1 MGKVLVVDD
10 SYAEMQML
18 ESILKGAQYSVMALP
33 DANRLEDVIAADK
46 PDVIVLDVVMP
57 GRNGFQ
63 VCRDLKNDQ
72 RFSHIPIVFCTSK
85 GQESDRFWGRQQ
97 GANAHV
103 VKPFKAQD
111 LLSAVKTALE
121 SKAAGELPLS

>member
-63 VCRDLKNDQ
+63 VCRDLKNDR

>member
-1 MGKVLVVDD
+1 MGKILVVDD

-18 ESILKGAQYSVMALP
+18 ESILKGAQYSVTALP
-33 DANRLEDVIAADK
+33 DANRLEDVIVADK
-46 PDVIVLDVVMP
+46 PDVIVLDVIMP

-63 VCRDLKNDQ
+63 VCRDLKSDK

-103 VKPFKAQD
+103 VKPFKPQE
-111 LLSAVKTALE
+111 LLAAVKTAME
-121 SKAAGELPLS
+121 SKPGELPLS

>member
-1 MGKVLVVDD
+1 MGKILVVDD

-18 ESILKGAQYSVMALP
+18 ESILKGAQYSVVSLP
-33 DANRLEDVIAADK
+33 DANRLEEVIVADQ
-46 PDVIVLDVVMP
+46 PDVIVLDVVLP

-63 VCRDLKNDQ
+63 VCRDLKGDQ

-111 LLSAVKTALE
+111 LLAAVKTALE
-121 SKAAGELPLS
+121 SNAGRGLSLS

>member
-1 MGKVLVVDD
+1 MGKILVVDD

-18 ESILKGAQYSVMALP
+18 ESILKGAQHSVVTVP
-33 DANRLEDVIAADK
+33 DANRLEDVIVADK

-63 VCRDLKNDQ
+63 VCRDLKNDE
-72 RFSHIPIVFCTSK
+72 RFSRIPIVFCTSK

-97 GANAHV
+97 GASAHV

-111 LLSAVKTALE
+111 LLAAVNTALA
-121 SKAAGELPLS
+121 SSAAG

>member
-1 MGKVLVVDD
+1 MGKVLVIDD

-18 ESILKGAQYSVMALP
+18 ESILKGAQYVVTALP
-33 DANRLEDVIAADK
+33 DANRLEDVIVADK

-63 VCRDLKNDQ
+63 VCRDLKNDH

>member
-1 MGKVLVVDD
+1 MGKVLVIDD

-18 ESILKGAQYSVMALP
+18 ESILKGAQYSVTALP
-33 DANRLEDVIAADK
+33 DANRLEDVIVADK

-63 VCRDLKNDQ
+63 VCRDLKNDR

-85 GQESDRFWGRQQ
+85 GQESDRFWGKQQ

-121 SKAAGELPLS
+121 SKATGELPLS